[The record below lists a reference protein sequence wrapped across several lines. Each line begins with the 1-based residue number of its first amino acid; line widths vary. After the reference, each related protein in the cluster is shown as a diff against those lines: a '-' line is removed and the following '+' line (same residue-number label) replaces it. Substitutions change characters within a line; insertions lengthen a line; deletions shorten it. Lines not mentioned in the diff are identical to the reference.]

1 MSKLKTL
8 QIIKKFPKNIHILVA
23 SEALCALAM
32 GIFFFLQILYYDS
45 IGLSAEN
52 IGIIFSIGSIF
63 TLVGFFMGPFIKIF
77 GRKRILCIGL
87 LVCAI
92 GVGLH
97 IGFTT
102 ILVLMLGQILINVG
116 TCLVQVTELQLLYS
130 YTTGQKECCAY
141 SYKYSVSLIAGAVGA
156 LIGGNITEI
165 TYFSKIGYRR
175 LFLVAAIILIVSSV
189 IRCFLLPKDITNKV
203 ENEEVKRSMRKSIKC
218 LKSDKYI
225 RLFAILLFIT
235 TIGFSGVGPYN
246 NLILKNSFNL
256 GNNIISYI
264 TFSLTILSML
274 GLILMPSIVER
285 FGVGTFNITIFI
297 IAIISCLIL
306 SMVSSSQLF
315 ILFLVIRGIFSGL
328 IVSSLDSLM
337 MSNIDIE
344 HRDIFA
350 AVKMLVNGFSVSIG
364 NLIGGTI
371 LNNLGY
377 RYNYLYG
384 CTVLICGILFF
395 YLKVRVHMTNTII
408 NKCCSCHF
416 KDRHVEY
423 KR

>member
-1 MSKLKTL
+1 MSKFKTV

-32 GIFFFLQILYYDS
+32 GIFFFLQILYYDF

-97 IGFTT
+97 MGFTT

-141 SYKYSVSLIAGAVGA
+141 SYKYSVNLIAGAVGA

-165 TYFSKIGYRR
+165 TYFSKIGYRK
-175 LFLVAAIILIVSSV
+175 LFLVAAIILIASSV
-189 IRCFLLPKDITNKV
+189 IRCFMLPKDITNEV
-203 ENEEVKRSMRKSIKC
+203 ENEEVKRSMRKSIKF

-225 RLFAILLFIT
+225 RLFATLLFIT

-306 SMVSSSQLF
+306 SMVSNSQLF

-371 LNNLGY
+371 LSNLGY

-384 CTVLICGILFF
+384 CTILICGILFF